1 MIPAYKKKM
10 TVAGVIFLATCVA
23 VAAIAAA
30 SNPREPGLAT
40 KVVPLLGLSGAIALL
55 VTFWAYVKAKGRS
68 GRWILVLVPLSFF
81 GLVILAFLTDRVS
94 VAENGVASRRELR
107 RMFAH
112 ILLSSAQL
120 VVALICV
127 FSFYLGWILWEGR
140 QLKSLCAEAN
150 EGVAVSAL
158 PALAEKYGFA
168 RHWVEHGIR
177 DANGS
182 GRVTYV
188 PSSSTMGE
196 FACAIHYNDTRVLW
210 AKVE

>member
-10 TVAGVIFLATCVA
+10 TVAGVIFLATCIA

-40 KVVPLLGLSGAIALL
+40 KVVQLLGLSGVIALL
-55 VTFWAYVKAKGRS
+55 VMFWAYIKAKNRS
-68 GRWILVLVPLSFF
+68 GWWILVLAPLSFF

-94 VAENGVASRRELR
+94 VAEDGAASKRGLR
-107 RMFAH
+107 RMFTH
-112 ILLSSAQL
+112 VLLSSAQL

-127 FSFYLGWILWEGR
+127 FSFYLGWMFWEGR

-150 EGVAVSAL
+150 EGVAVSDL

-177 DANGS
+177 DRNGP
-182 GRVTYV
+182 GWVTYV
-188 PSSSTMGE
+188 PSASTIGE
-196 FACAIHYNDTRVLW
+196 FACGIHYNDTRVMW
-210 AKVE
+210 AKMQ